1 MEKYEEK
8 QYQKY
13 CEDEYVHECDRNRSE
28 GYSPILKRCC
38 NCGQNVNLYDEVCPH
53 CMHPIHKSVCTYCG
67 AQMEEGD
74 KYCGECGGPR
84 DGIKCPKCGTLN
96 FRSFCVN
103 CNTPLDQLAL
113 DEIKKAQSDPIF
125 LKIKDVGKK
134 ISEIESQLAR
144 LKEKRN
150 PLQLNEKEKQVISQ
164 YKKLLDQ
171 LEVNINAQSED
182 KQVET
187 EDVLVNTAVPPVDN
201 IDSVVDLEPLEIE
214 YKKTIEDLNELMTQ
228 LIPDPGLPPQIQR
241 NYYSAR
247 KLPVYNKKIHHEPVA
262 WVCNLCGCHHQYP
275 SQCSRPELGGH
286 WVYNT
291 RVETIKTYEYQ

>member
-1 MEKYEEK
+1 MERKNERQLQQEFKNSIVNGEHENIPYD
-8 QYQKY
+8 Y
-13 CEDEYVHECDRNRSE
+13 CLNIKKCH
-28 GYSPILKRCC
+28 
-38 NCGQNVNLYDEVCPH
+38 NCGKNINLNCEVCPH
-53 CMHPIHKSVCTYCG
+53 CMHPVCSNVCTYCG

-74 KYCGECGGPR
+74 RYCGECGGPR

-113 DEIKKAQSDPIF
+113 DEIKKAQNDPIF

-134 ISEIESQLAR
+134 ISEIESQLAK

-150 PLQLNEKEKQVISQ
+150 PLQLSEKEKRVMSQ
-164 YKKLLDQ
+164 YKKLLNQ
-171 LEVNINAQSED
+171 LEVNINALSED
-182 KQVET
+182 KQFET
-187 EDVLVNTAVPPVDN
+187 EEVLVNAVAPPVNN

-228 LIPDPGLPPQIQR
+228 LIPDPGLPPQMQR

-247 KLPVYNKKIHHEPVA
+247 KLPVYNKELHHEPVA

-286 WVYNT
+286 WIYNT
-291 RVETIKTYEYQ
+291 RVEIIKTYEYQ